1 VIGTTTEVL
10 VFPMPRK
17 LSRNTLSLLSQRDD
31 LMTEIALLR
40 TCAPTAVINKAKT
53 LLTRFWGRANG
64 RSREDI
70 LKAARLFVQLGR
82 LQSAMS
88 PAKPSYNTRK
98 AARKRKARKARANR
112 QIQRK

>member
-1 VIGTTTEVL
+1 MIGTTTKVL
-10 VFPMPRK
+10 VFAMPRK
-17 LSRNTLSLLSQRDD
+17 LSRNTLSLLSQRDA

-64 RSREDI
+64 RSRADI

-88 PAKPSYNTRK
+88 PAKLSASK
-98 AARKRKARKARANR
+98 AARKRKARKVRANR
-112 QIQRK
+112 PVQGE